1 MHLPLFLIRLFKMFF
16 FVLLQ
21 GLVFSYIALWGV
33 ATPYIFIYFILTLPT
48 DVGRNR
54 LLLWGF
60 FSGLLLDMI
69 SNTPGIYTSATLL
82 LSFIRPGLLKL
93 CTTFE
98 EVDTYIP
105 SSKNMGLS
113 NFTQYLIFSVVI
125 FVVALLAVGQMGQFS
140 LGIYLRDV
148 FASGLLTFGLLYIFH
163 WAFDI

>member
-1 MHLPLFLIRLFKMFF
+1 MRLPLFLKQLLKMFF

-21 GLVFSYIALWGV
+21 GLVFSHIALWGV

-48 DVGRNR
+48 DVGRNQ

-60 FSGLLLDMI
+60 FAGLFLDMI

-82 LSFIRPGLLKL
+82 LSFVRPRLLKL

-98 EVDTYIP
+98 EVDAYVP

-113 NFTQYLIFSVVI
+113 SFVEYLIISI
-125 FVVALLAVGQMGQFS
+125 FLFVLVLLGVGQMGQFTI
-140 LGIYLRDV
+140 GIYLRDV
-148 FASGLLTFGLLYIFH
+148 LASGLLTFGLLYIFH
-163 WAFDI
+163 WSLDI